1 MFQKM
6 LQGGGGGGS
15 ITAFM
20 IGSTQNT
27 DAYTYGTIHHEAFAD
42 SEIGT
47 LNQNENELTFSKAGK
62 YRCVLFNCGL
72 YGVSSSYSRLEL
84 NSTELATLLSGQYI
98 YRVIEI
104 NANIGDVLKIT
115 YKTGSATYALGG
127 GVFVTKLWF

>member
-6 LQGGGGGGS
+6 LQVGSGGGGS

-20 IGSTQNT
+20 MGTTQIT
-27 DAYTYGTIHHEAFAD
+27 GGYTYGTTHHEAFAD

-62 YRCVLFNCGL
+62 YRCVLFNCGI
-72 YGVSSSYSRLEL
+72 YGVCTSYSRLEL
-84 NSTELATLLSGQYI
+84 NSTELATLSSGYYKHQ
-98 YRVIEI
+98 VIEI

-115 YKTGSATYALGG
+115 YKTDSASYALGG
-127 GVFVTKLWF
+127 GVFVTKL

>member
-1 MFQKM
+1 MWQKI
-6 LQGGGGGGS
+6 LQGGSGGGS

-20 IGSTQNT
+20 IGTT
-27 DAYTYGTIHHEAFAD
+27 DITGGYTYGTVNHEAFAD

-72 YGVSSSYSRLEL
+72 YGVSTSYSRLEL
-84 NSTELATLLSGQYI
+84 NSTELATLATGQYQ
-98 YRVIEI
+98 YQVIEI

-115 YKTGSATYALGG
+115 YKTDKPTYALGG
-127 GVFVTKLWF
+127 GVFVSKL